1 MKKTIALLLSTM
13 LLFGLV
19 QTAFAEGIKPEF
31 AANGLNKYELFLG
44 TGNGYELERTPTRL
58 EALVMIMRLTNS
70 ESSALVTD
78 WDNYEHYDNRHSFTD
93 VPEWGEQYVHFGV
106 ASGLINGI
114 SKYEFGSNQPITAA
128 QYITLILRALR
139 YDDSIGYYSWDNPW
153 ELSDHIGLTD
163 GQHPNNDAFSRGD
176 MAVLSYRAL
185 SRYVK
190 NSPDTLYYSSFI
202 FQKQD
207 NPEFPEEFWGNGEYM
222 QSYKYDGFADV
233 IVGETSYCSVTYAG
247 TEEKELTLEIQ
258 DPSIASIE
266 FIDTQYN
273 DFREFDGPQSV
284 RQQFEVTGLRTG
296 KTFVKVTFTDDPD
309 SHAIAFWDITVTEN
323 ETVQQ

>member
-1 MKKTIALLLSTM
+1 MKKIIAFLLSTM

-19 QTAFAEGIKPEF
+19 QTAFAEGITPEF
-31 AANGLNKYELFLG
+31 AANGLNKYELFRG
-44 TGNGYELERTPTRL
+44 TGNGYELDRMPTRL
-58 EALVMIMRLTNS
+58 EALVMIIRLIGVEWWVDS
-70 ESSALVTD
+70 ED
-78 WDNYEHYDNRHSFTD
+78 WENYEWYTPKHSFTD
-93 VPEWGEQYVHFGV
+93 VPEWGAKYVHCGV
-106 ASGLINGI
+106 YLGLTNGI

-163 GQHPNNDAFSRGD
+163 GQYPNNDAFSRGD
-176 MAVLSYRAL
+176 MAVLSYSAL

-284 RQQFEVTGLRTG
+284 RQSFEVTGLRPG
-296 KTFVKVTFTDDPD
+296 KTFVKITFAGDPD
-309 SHAIAFWDITVTEN
+309 SHAIAFLD
-323 ETVQQ
+323 VQVSE